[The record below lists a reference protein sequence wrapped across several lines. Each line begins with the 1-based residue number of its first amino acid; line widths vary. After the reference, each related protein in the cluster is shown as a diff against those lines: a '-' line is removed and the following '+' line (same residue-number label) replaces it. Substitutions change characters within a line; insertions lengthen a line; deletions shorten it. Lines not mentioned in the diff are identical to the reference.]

1 MRVCAIAGGVGSA
14 RFCAGLVRVIDPGD
28 LTVVSNTGDDDRMQ
42 GLYVCPDIDT
52 LLYHLAG
59 LADWERGWGV
69 GAETYRTHE
78 RYTELAARAGVADT
92 DLHEWFTIGDTDLAT
107 NLLRTRMLDA
117 GRPLH
122 EAVAAVARALGVGAT
137 VLPMSDDP
145 VRTRLECASGEV
157 LDFQTYFVRRR
168 HTDEVR
174 AVRFEGI
181 EDASPTSGTLEAI
194 ATADVVVIP
203 PSNPIVSVA
212 PVLAVPG
219 VREAV
224 AATEAVRVA
233 VSPIVSGRALKGPAD
248 MLMRSLGHDQDAV
261 GVARIYEGLVDV
273 FVLDEQ
279 DAARAGEVEALGMR
293 AAVCDTIMSSPEAA
307 GAVAKRVLGHV

>member
-14 RFCAGLVRVIDPGD
+14 RFCAGLVRVIDPDD

-69 GAETYRTHE
+69 ASETYRSHE
-78 RYTELAARAGVADT
+78 RYVELAARAGVPGT
-92 DLHEWFTIGDTDLAT
+92 DLHEWFTLGDTDLAT
-107 NLLRTRMLDA
+107 NLLRTRLLDA

-122 EAVAAVARALGVGAT
+122 VAVAAVGRALGVRPV
-137 VLPMSDDP
+137 VLPMSDDA
-145 VRTRLECASGEV
+145 VRTRLETAAGEV

-174 AVRFEGI
+174 AVRFEGA
-181 EDASPTSGTLEAI
+181 ENARPSPGVVEAI
-194 ATADVVVIP
+194 AAADVVVIP

-219 VREAV
+219 VRDAV
-224 AATEAVRVA
+224 AATDAVRVA

-248 MLMRSLGHDQDAV
+248 MLMRSLGHAQDAV
-261 GVARIYEGLVDV
+261 GVARIYEGLVDA

-279 DAARAGEVEALGMR
+279 DAALAPKIEALGMR
-293 AAVCDTIMSSPEAA
+293 AVVCDTIMSSPDAA
-307 GAVAKRVLGHV
+307 GGVAKSVLGHV